1 MAVEVAQEEGAA
13 CSPLHVK
20 PQNFAATT
28 AHFSQWRTEPTLRP
42 QETMYCFKQSLATM
56 REQPSPLVGSVSGFV
71 GLATNRAAVR
81 SQHVCKP
88 FSAATR
94 VSSVVCGV
102 LLGFFTSSFKLF
114 LLHSFSNVVALA
126 RLTAGVV
133 SPVPISMPSPPR
145 LYLPPR
151 TPVASIVEHAMA
163 HYAHCGVPE
172 LGDFFQCFVR
182 VSGLCMDQTYQEYVA
197 DRMLSGSPIQTY
209 SHEWECKFLRQLS
222 SFTCAWSD
230 LWLLRVQA
238 ALPTARMTTRV
249 HSRPT
254 LETSWARPTMRR
266 RHPDVFH
273 LI

>member
-1 MAVEVAQEEGAA
+1 MLSTTCETTKFCGYDRALFSMAHGTNVEAA
-13 CSPLHVK
+13 RDDVLL
-20 PQNFAATT
+20 QAI
-28 AHFSQWRTEPTLRP
+28 FSDH
-42 QETMYCFKQSLATM
+42 A
-56 REQPSPLVGSVSGFV
+56 
-71 GLATNRAAVR
+71 RAAVSTRWLSEWLCWSRDEPR
-81 SQHVCKP
+81 SGTLAARLQAF
-88 FSAATR
+88 FSGD
-94 VSSVVCGV
+94 SSKFRGLWCSFG
-102 LLGFFTSSFKLF
+102 GFFTSSFKLF

-230 LWLLRVQA
+230 
-238 ALPTARMTTRV
+238 
-249 HSRPT
+249 
-254 LETSWARPTMRR
+254 
-266 RHPDVFH
+266 
-273 LI
+273 